1 MTTEVTE
8 PEETQVDQ
16 TNGEVKEKKQA
27 AKRDTPR
34 RRNTG
39 AVKKSASR
47 GKSDPDE
54 VLDADAEVDETQA
67 LLDPDSVQDDTPDP
81 ADTKTELEKAE
92 EDFKVFEPKVDP
104 KRWCIGKPPQEPY
117 AGDEDEYEFYIQRPL
132 SHIQRGKFFGLVM
145 RTIALSIKQG
155 GGLELPFG
163 DVLGTDGGSLQQR
176 YQQFTQQDITDVTSF
191 VTMMFTLASH
201 ADDFI
206 VDCWLIM
213 LQVPGTD
220 RVWFRQVIDQR
231 WDPENEEWGIT
242 EKDTVELM
250 ERFFDQNYE
259 EVRDFFVTD
268 LARFGAKI
276 AAKERLLRARKAHS
290 EASGSSKR
298 SKN

>member
-1 MTTEVTE
+1 MTTTTANEEDVEETNEEKTE
-8 PEETQVDQ
+8 P
-16 TNGEVKEKKQA
+16 KKTA
-27 AKRDTPR
+27 TKRDSPR

-47 GKSDPDE
+47 GKSEPDD
-54 VLDADAEVDETQA
+54 VLDADAEIDESQA
-67 LLDPDSVQDDTPDP
+67 LLDPDSVQDDTQDP
-81 ADTKTELEKAE
+81 VDTKSELEKAE

-231 WDPENEEWGIT
+231 WDPDNEEWGIT
-242 EKDTVELM
+242 EKDTVELL

-268 LARFGAKI
+268 LARFGAKV
-276 AAKERLLRARKAHS
+276 AAKERLLRAKKAHS

-298 SKN
+298 SRS